1 MGMTLPL
8 SLPRFAAAAAVT
20 LTALAPASALAAG
33 VHSHPKLAGSPQMRL
48 VDAHHA
54 DLRFASD
61 RLPRTANG
69 RVDAKIT
76 FAGGLRVSN
85 LRPTGIHGSDI
96 VYTARISS
104 AKVLKN
110 HQKFQVTF
118 RLGDSSPVKRSV
130 KLFLPGEHG

>member
-1 MGMTLPL
+1 MTFSP

-20 LTALAPASALAAG
+20 LTAMAPATALAAG
-33 VHSHPKLAGSPQMRL
+33 VHSHPKLGGSPQMRL
-48 VDAHHA
+48 VDSNHA
-54 DLRFASD
+54 DLNFASD
-61 RLPRTANG
+61 RLPRTATG

-85 LRPTGIHGSDI
+85 LRPTSTHGSDI
-96 VYTARISS
+96 VYTARVSS

-118 RLGDSSPVKRSV
+118 RLGDSAPVKRSV